1 MITCPHCSAINN
13 PQSKFC
19 NRCGKPLTA
28 GSQVAQGISCPKCN
42 MPINQSSQFCPN
54 CGAPIKS
61 IKPGD
66 KPTGTKLVEET
77 PIKLVIRYPDGKVDK
92 YPLTPGLPINL
103 GRNPGN
109 QITISFPGVSGQ
121 HLQMTVQEDT
131 LSVVDLDSTN
141 GTEINGRRIPPNSP
155 QKLVVGDIMRIRD
168 GLGNSIAISLD
179 TGAPSY
185 LKTRSLGM
193 LSLSKDT
200 SLLIGRD
207 PSNYLPLNHP
217 TVSSRHARIDK
228 RGTQLLIQDLGSTNG
243 TFVNGRRITQ
253 AVLKAGDV
261 VQIGPFKLVWDAQKE
276 RLAQAIGLG
285 HRLDALDLGLEVSG
299 GKMILNK
306 INMCV
311 LPGEFISLVG
321 GSGAGKST
329 LLKALN
335 GYSQANHGQ
344 MLLDGEEFYTRLDLY
359 RSQMG
364 YVPQDDIIHMN
375 LPVDVALRYA
385 ARLRLPGHGQ
395 EEIEKR
401 VYEALAQVDMLE
413 HRHKKVKVL
422 SGGQRKR
429 VSIASELLA
438 KPTMFF
444 LDEPTSGL
452 DPGLEKQMM
461 QDLNRLA
468 DTGTTVVLV
477 THATAN
483 IEECDH
489 VAFLDKGLLAYYG
502 PPRDALD
509 FFDVRDFAD
518 IYRRLSTII
527 DPSKNKP
534 VPSPLQPY
542 YQRVSSQKAPASL
555 SAGGLWASHY
565 RQSSIHKKFV
575 SDRQQQLRTGQFRK
589 RVSKPS
595 SSGKTKDSF
604 IRQTWILARRQLDL
618 IRNDWMMLIILLVM
632 LPALA
637 LLFMAVS
644 DKYDLTGW
652 PLTPVQVQNV
662 LKAEMLCSEEDFE
675 QIMDDLESVP
685 INGFPSC
692 VSRVLQTETIPTME
706 GGEEEIDRIKPDYF
720 DDYEESASASYI
732 PSSSG
737 DTLVSMLSLAI
748 TQAGTFSA
756 AYEIVKEK
764 AIFKRER
771 AVNLRVSSYVLSK
784 VFVLA
789 AFGLFQV
796 VSVVLLLNIKLELGL
811 DSVFG
816 FPDGPWELMAT
827 FFLAILASILFGLF
841 ISAAVTNRD
850 IVIYII
856 LAQLFVQIILS
867 GSMFPLEENP
877 VMRATVANW
886 TMDSVGS
893 LVDMEALNQEG
904 MGCGID
910 ELDPGPDGEVWK
922 VVGCDPIEERDLPL
936 AYEHSDDHVFVTW
949 IGLIAHSV
957 IWGLLTFIILYRR
970 KGD

>member
-1 MITCPHCSAINN
+1 MINCPHCNAANN

-19 NRCGKPLTA
+19 ARCGKPLST
-28 GSQVAQGISCPKCN
+28 SSHISPDFTCPSCH
-42 MPINQSSQFCPN
+42 MPISQSSRFCPN
-54 CGAPIKS
+54 CGAPIQSLGDAGKT
-61 IKPGD
+61 PG
-66 KPTGTKLVEET
+66 TQRVQQGE
-77 PIKLVIRYPDGKVDK
+77 INLVIRYPDGRVDK
-92 YPLTPGLPINL
+92 QALTQGIPINL

-109 QITISFPGVSGQ
+109 QIRITFPGVSGQ
-121 HLQMTVQEDT
+121 HLQMTLEDDA
-131 LSVVDLDSTN
+131 LSVIDLDSTN
-141 GTEINGRRIPPNSP
+141 GTEINGQRIPPNSP
-155 QKLVVGDIMRIRD
+155 QKLEAGDIMRIRD

-193 LSLSKDT
+193 LSLTKDT

-228 RGTQLLIQDLGSTNG
+228 RGSQLLIQDLGSTNG

-253 AVLKAGDV
+253 AVLNAGDV
-261 VQIGPFKLVWDAQKE
+261 VQIGPFKLVWDAQQE

-285 HRLDALDLGLEVSG
+285 HRLDALNLGLEVGG

-335 GYSQANHGQ
+335 GFSQANHGQ
-344 MLLDGEEFYTRLDLY
+344 MLLDGEEFYSRLDLY

-375 LPVDVALRYA
+375 LPVDVALSYA
-385 ARLRLPGHGQ
+385 AKLRLPGHGKA
-395 EEIEKR
+395 EIEKR
-401 VYEALAQVDMLE
+401 VYDALAQVDMLE

-429 VSIASELLA
+429 VSIAVELLA

-489 VAFLDKGLLAYYG
+489 VAFLDKGLLSYYG
-502 PPRDALD
+502 PPREALN

-518 IYRRLSTII
+518 IYRRLSSVI

-534 VPSPLQPY
+534 APKPLQPY
-542 YQRVSSQKAPASL
+542 YNTITSQRGSGPV
-555 SAGGLWASHY
+555 SAGGLWAAHY
-565 RQSSIHKKFV
+565 RQSPIHKKYV
-575 SDRQQQLRTGQFRK
+575 SDRQQQLMTGQFRK
-589 RVSKPS
+589 PVSRS
-595 SSGKTKDSF
+595 SSSPKTKDSF
-604 IRQTWILARRQLDL
+604 IRQTWILARRHLEL
-618 IRNDWMMLIILLVM
+618 IRNDWMMLIILLVLLPM
-632 LPALA
+632 LG
-637 LLFMAVS
+637 LLFMSVS
-644 DKYDLTGW
+644 KKYDLTGW
-652 PLTPVQVQNV
+652 PLNNNQVQNV
-662 LKAEMLCSEEDFE
+662 LRAEMLCTEDE
-675 QIMDDLESVP
+675 YDEILDDLESVP
-685 INGFPSC
+685 RNGFPSC
-692 VSRVLQTETIPTME
+692 VSRVIQTETIMTME
-706 GGEEEIDRIKPDYF
+706 GDEEEIDRIKPAYVDDF
-720 DDYEESASASYI
+720 DESESASYI
-732 PSSSG
+732 PTTGG
-737 DTLVSMLSLAI
+737 DSLVSMVSLAV
-748 TQAGTFSA
+748 TQMGTFAA

-784 VFVLA
+784 IMVLAVFGLLQVIGFVLI
-789 AFGLFQV
+789 LD
-796 VSVVLLLNIKLELGL
+796 LKLDLGL
-811 DSVFG
+811 DSVYG
-816 FPDGPWELMAT
+816 FPDGPLELMGT
-827 FFLAILASILFGLF
+827 LFLGYLASILLGLF
-841 ISAAVTNRD
+841 ISAAVSNRD
-850 IVIYII
+850 IVIYVI

-867 GSMFPLEENP
+867 GAMFPMEENP
-877 VMRATVANW
+877 IMRGTIANW

-893 LVDMEALNQEG
+893 LVDMEALNKEG
-904 MGCGID
+904 MGCGIE
-910 ELDPGPDGEVWK
+910 ELDPGPDGDVWK
-922 VVGCDPIEERDLPL
+922 VVGCDPIDERDLPIS
-936 AYEHSDDHVFVTW
+936 YEHTDNHVFSTW
-949 IGLIAHSV
+949 IGLLVHSLF
-957 IWGLLTFIILYRR
+957 WGILTFFILYRR